1 LMRHDAGRLLPVML
15 FASSAL
21 RVLSFQSP
29 ACSHGHPSP
38 VHVTN
43 WPIRAAWARVRS
55 VPQAPLRS
63 STIMQASSDS
73 AGMQVLTMDTVEIEA
88 MTFDLDDTLYD
99 NLPVIKKAVA
109 TMFSELEERYPKIKV
124 APDDF
129 RAEMIG
135 RQKSLSP
142 DGGADLGALR
152 HRSRALP
159 NFYVRTYVHTCIHTH
174 IHTCK
179 RPVYVPIYVRTYT
192 HTHTHTHTCMQ
203 ETYTYQHTYVHTH
216 THTCIHACMHAYIH
230 KNIHPQDYIAFCGRG
245 RIWKCVRNR

>member
-1 LMRHDAGRLLPVML
+1 MMRHDAGRLLPLML
-15 FASSAL
+15 CVSSAL

-29 ACSHGHPSP
+29 ACPHGHPSP
-38 VHVTN
+38 VHIKN
-43 WPIRAAWARVRS
+43 WPIRAARARLRS
-55 VPQAPLRS
+55 VPQAPLRT

-73 AGMQVLTMDTVEIEA
+73 AGMQVLTMDTMEIEA

-152 HRSRALP
+152 HRSLAGM
-159 NFYVRTYVHTCIHTH
+159 YVRTYVHTYLQETFIRTNIRTCVRTYIHTY

-179 RPVYVPIYVRTYT
+179 RPVCVPR
-192 HTHTHTHTCMQ
+192 
-203 ETYTYQHTYVHTH
+203 
-216 THTCIHACMHAYIH
+216 
-230 KNIHPQDYIAFCGRG
+230 
-245 RIWKCVRNR
+245 

>member
-1 LMRHDAGRLLPVML
+1 MRHDAGRLLPVML
-15 FASSAL
+15 FANSAL

-29 ACSHGHPSP
+29 ACPHPSP
-38 VHVTN
+38 VHIKN
-43 WPIRAAWARVRS
+43 WPIRAAWARLRS

-63 STIMQASSDS
+63 NTIMQASSGS
-73 AGMQVLTMDTVEIEA
+73 EGMQVLTMDTMEIEA

-135 RQKSLSP
+135 RQKSMSP

-152 HRSRALP
+152 HRSGAP
-159 NFYVRTYVHTCIHTH
+159 NILRY

-179 RPVYVPIYVRTYT
+179 RPVYVPMYVRTYVCT
-192 HTHTHTHTCMQ
+192 
-203 ETYTYQHTYVHTH
+203 
-216 THTCIHACMHAYIH
+216 YIH
-230 KNIHPQDYIAFCGRG
+230 KHTHIHTRTYMQRA
-245 RIWKCVRNR
+245 